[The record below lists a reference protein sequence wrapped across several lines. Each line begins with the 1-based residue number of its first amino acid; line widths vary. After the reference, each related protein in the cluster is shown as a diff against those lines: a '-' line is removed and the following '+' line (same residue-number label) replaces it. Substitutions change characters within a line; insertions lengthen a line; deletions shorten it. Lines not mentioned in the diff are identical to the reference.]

1 MSAPPSVNQVDLSRP
16 RATMPSSSG
25 VKCKY
30 KQKNTSHEH
39 GSKTGRDEGRGGV
52 GTRHRDE
59 LHGDCEDCEDSDDR
73 TMTNVDEPEMA
84 IEVTEVLMGQKQ
96 PTIPI
101 ISGITTP
108 VTQPTSG
115 SPAYTVAF

>member
-1 MSAPPSVNQVDLSRP
+1 MALRRAVMRVVVVWEPDIVMSC
-16 RATMPSSSG
+16 M
-25 VKCKY
+25 
-30 KQKNTSHEH
+30 
-39 GSKTGRDEGRGGV
+39 
-52 GTRHRDE
+52 GTVRTV
-59 LHGDCEDCEDSDDR
+59 R